1 MAADPVDVVPVRFA
15 DAGDLARICDLLVLL
30 HQETPH
36 ARLSKPRLAE
46 TVRAVMAQGAV
57 VCTLD
62 RGVVVGTCG
71 LAIERPWFSDE
82 LWVRDQWLF
91 VHPVHRRSPHARA
104 LLRTARRYAEGLRM
118 PLLME
123 VAGGPAGGGAR
134 RVAAKL
140 RLYRRELGEPTG
152 ATWVIGSE
160 ARDG

>member
-1 MAADPVDVVPVRFA
+1 MAVDPVDLVPVRVA
-15 DAGDLARICDLLVLL
+15 DAGDLARVCDLLVML
-30 HQETPH
+30 HAETPH
-36 ARLSKPRLAE
+36 AGLSRRRLEE
-46 TVRAVMAQGAV
+46 TVREVLDRGAV

-71 LAIERPWFSDE
+71 LAVERPWFSDD
-82 LWVRDQWLF
+82 LWVRDVWLF
-91 VHPVHRRSPHARA
+91 VHPGHRRSPHARA

-118 PLLME
+118 RLLME

-152 ATWVIGSE
+152 ATWVIGG
-160 ARDG
+160 A